1 MYLKANKTVD
11 NYQTI
16 YVALEDIYSKRDD
29 AAIMDPKFVA
39 ALHISLDT
47 HGMEYPIILR
57 DGAEENTGFPYACW
71 IGNNRIHYA
80 KERGYTHIAGI
91 LAETITDKRN
101 IFYITNMEYCKD
113 F

>member
-1 MYLKANKTVD
+1 MILKANKSVEGYT
-11 NYQTI
+11 TI
-16 YVALEDIYSKRDD
+16 NVPLEDIYSKRDQ

-39 ALHISLDT
+39 SLHQSLDEN
-47 HGMEYPIILR
+47 GMEYPVILR
-57 DGAEENTGFPYACW
+57 DGAEENTGSLYACW

-101 IFYITNMEYCKD
+101 IFHITNMEYCKD

>member
-11 NYQTI
+11 NYTTI
-16 YVALEDIYSKRDD
+16 YVDLNDIYSKRDD
-29 AAIMDPKFVA
+29 AAIMDPKFVDS
-39 ALHISLDT
+39 LHKSLDEK
-47 HGMEYPIILR
+47 GMEYPIILR
-57 DGAEENTGFPYACW
+57 NGAEENTGFPYACW

-80 KERGYTHIAGI
+80 KVRGYTHIAGI

-101 IFYITNMEYCKD
+101 IFHITNMKYCED